1 MIARLTFL
9 GIALFWLVMNAL
21 LWRAEYSSRAGDTSV
36 PVALVWKKILQ
47 SPDASALTVYQ
58 NSKRMGYCE
67 FSTSVAQQ
75 MAALDDNKLP
85 PENLAAGV
93 GYQIHL
99 AGNFALGDF
108 TNRIKF
114 DGRIRFSSSNEWR
127 ELNLKISS
135 RLANAEIHSLAT
147 NQMVHIK
154 IGDEDVLLFDRDVPF
169 AELEK
174 PDALIRT
181 IAGNFAGALLG
192 AVIPSNA
199 ANTATPKIQW
209 NARLTRVKLGGAL
222 VPVYQLETRV
232 LGQPVIIEVS
242 KLGEILRA
250 QLPGGIVARID
261 EWPQR

>member
-21 LWRAEYSSRAGDTSV
+21 LWRTEYGSHAGDTPV

-58 NSKRMGYCE
+58 NGKRMGYCE
-67 FSTSVAQQ
+67 FSTSVARQ
-75 MAALDDNKLP
+75 MAALDDNRLP
-85 PENLAAGV
+85 PDALAARAD
-93 GYQIHL
+93 YQIHL
-99 AGNFALGDF
+99 AGNLALGDF

-114 DGRIRFSSSNEWR
+114 DGSIRFSSSNEWR

-154 IGDEDVLLFDRDVPF
+154 IGDEDVSLFDRDVTF

-174 PDALIRT
+174 PDALISS
-181 IAGNFAGALLG
+181 IAGNFAGTLLG
-192 AVIPSNA
+192 AVIPSGATNSA
-199 ANTATPKIQW
+199 APKFQW
-209 NARLTRVKLGGAL
+209 NSRLTRVKLGSAL

-232 LGQPVIIEVS
+232 FGQPIVIEVS
-242 KLGEILRA
+242 KLGEILRV

-261 EWPQR
+261 EWPLR

>member
-9 GIALFWLVMNAL
+9 GLTLFWLVMNAL
-21 LWRAEYSSRAGDTSV
+21 LWRAEYGSHAGDTPV
-36 PVALVWKKILQ
+36 PAALVWKKILQ

-58 NSKRMGYCE
+58 NGKRTGYCE
-67 FSTSVAQQ
+67 FSTSVGRQL
-75 MAALDDNKLP
+75 AALDDNQVP
-85 PENLAAGV
+85 PENPAARA

-114 DGRIRFSSSNEWR
+114 DGSIRFSSANEWR
-127 ELNLKISS
+127 ELTLKIAS

-147 NQMVHIK
+147 NQTAHIK
-154 IGDEDVLLFDRDVPF
+154 IGDEEVSLFDRDVTF

-174 PDALIRT
+174 PDALIGA

-192 AVIPSNA
+192 AIIPSGDANA
-199 ANTATPKIQW
+199 AAPKFQW
-209 NARLTRVKLGGAL
+209 QARLTRVQLGGAHAT
-222 VPVYQLETRV
+222 VYQLETRV
-232 LGQPVIIEVS
+232 FGQPVVVEAS
-242 KLGEILRA
+242 KTGEILRA

-261 EWPQR
+261 GWPRP

>member
-9 GIALFWLVMNAL
+9 GLTLFWLVMNAL
-21 LWRAEYSSRAGDTSV
+21 LWRAEYGTHAGDTPV

-58 NSKRMGYCE
+58 NGKRTGYCE
-67 FSTSVAQQ
+67 FSTGVGRQL
-75 MAALDDNKLP
+75 AALDDSKLP
-85 PENLAAGV
+85 PENLAARA

-114 DGRIRFSSSNEWR
+114 DGSIHFSSSNEWR

-135 RLANAEIHSLAT
+135 RLVNAEVHSLAT
-147 NQMVHIK
+147 NRTARIK
-154 IGDEDVLLFDRDVPF
+154 IGDEDVTLFDRDVTF

-174 PDALIRT
+174 PDALIGA
-181 IAGNFAGALLG
+181 IAGNFAGVLLG
-192 AVIPSNA
+192 AVIPGGAANA
-199 ANTATPKIQW
+199 AAPKFQW
-209 NARLTRVKLGGAL
+209 QARLIRVRLGGAH
-222 VPVYQLETRV
+222 VPVYQLETQM
-232 LGQPVIIEVS
+232 LGQPVVVEAS
-242 KLGEILRA
+242 KTGEILRA

-261 EWPQR
+261 GWPRP